1 MAAAWLGYFDALI
14 ALALVVAGPLAAHLT
29 FIDPMLG
36 LQIMLFGL
44 LFGLLTL
51 VLGVVGYFQTR
62 HFGTQQRAVFA
73 LTIGGL
79 ISAGGVIL
87 FLVAIGYPA
96 INDLTTDYNNPPRFV
111 HATTLPANHSRSLAY
126 NRAWTEPRQRRGYP
140 DLAPLATAVSPA
152 VAFGQVEA
160 VAKAMA
166 DWRITYVDPAAH
178 TLEAVATSSIFRF
191 HDDVVIEVRP
201 QGTGSLIEMRSRGRE
216 GIGDFGRNNR
226 HIEDFFARLKAR
238 LANA

>member
-62 HFGTQQRAVFA
+62 HSGTQQRAVFA
-73 LTIGGL
+73 MTIGGL

-87 FLVAIGYPA
+87 FLVAMGYPA

-126 NRAWTEPRQRRGYP
+126 NQAWAQPRQRRGYP
-140 DLAPLATAVSPA
+140 NLAPLATAVSPA

-160 VAKAMA
+160 VAKAMPE
-166 DWRITYVDPAAH
+166 WQITYVDPAAH
-178 TLEAVATSSIFRF
+178 TLEAVATSWIFRF

-226 HIEDFFARLKAR
+226 RIEDFFARLKSR